1 MNKPRPARGG
11 AFYTWLP
18 PALLVVALCAC
29 RLALGYFW
37 DDYRFL
43 TFQGTG
49 DPRVFLLPDRAAAFY
64 RPIPQSLYFLLLG
77 WIDPSS
83 GFLGHLLNLVVLAAT
98 AALFTSFVT
107 KLAGPRTGLIAGL
120 AFASV
125 GCMPGLIAWISCC
138 QDLFAIALFVLA
150 LWLRHGGRS
159 GAALVATAC
168 AVLSKESVVAMIPVL
183 VFWDVLID
191 RRPFRIAR
199 QAAAYG
205 ALLLLWAAIHP
216 GFQSLLAHGFQSGA
230 TGYVGLEHPERWP
243 RYFGR
248 YVLTLFNV
256 PVTGLST
263 TWPSEAALL
272 VALGLAIVAAG
283 LLWAHGARAGKGG
296 ASVPGRVETPV
307 LSIQR
312 LMVIAA
318 LLTFLPLLLPSTMIR
333 LWAPYYSTLGALG
346 AALVLGLA
354 LGRAPLLWVMP
365 ALGIYLILGVWCRGL
380 YTASEPV
387 WSEAV
392 FVEASHAARRVEAN
406 FKKLHP
412 TLQGRTDVLVL
423 VTSTGFRGISS
434 TLLDAQALRVWY
446 RNPDILTLRPEQRR
460 SGASSELL
468 IRITSNLDVVEIDP
482 WQFRAQWSGGG
493 SPQPAEL
500 SRSIRAYARGLAA
513 SGRPEDA
520 IRILERLADL
530 EQGEER
536 TYDQRLIAMVY
547 LAAGQ
552 SGEAAQA
559 MSGAAS
565 FPYETRLEIIRK
577 ILSEPSTSAV
587 LDSCAHPA
595 FELSVSDTL
604 AARYIMRHLLDDGLD
619 TEALRIAYRL
629 QEQLPGDRESAAIIL
644 ALRDKRRL

>member
-1 MNKPRPARGG
+1 MRLAPATTRS
-11 AFYTWLP
+11 FIP

-29 RLALGYFW
+29 RIALGYFW

-64 RPIPQSLYFLLLG
+64 RPISQSLYFLLLG
-77 WIDPSS
+77 WLDPSS

-98 AALFTSFVT
+98 AALFTSLVS

-125 GCMPGLIAWISCC
+125 GCLPGLVAWISCC
-138 QDLFAIALFVLA
+138 QDLFAIAFFVLA

-159 GAALVATAC
+159 GAALAATTC
-168 AVLSKESVVAMIPVL
+168 AVLSKESVVVMIPLL

-205 ALLLLWAAIHP
+205 ALLLLWAVIHP
-216 GFQSLLAHGFQSGA
+216 GFQSLLMHGFRSGA

-243 RYFGR
+243 RFFLR

-263 TWPSEAALL
+263 PWPAAPLL
-272 VALGLAIVAAG
+272 AALGLAIVSAG
-283 LLWAHGARAGKGG
+283 LIWARGGRAGNRTSK
-296 ASVPGRVETPV
+296 ASERVEAAT
-307 LSIQR
+307 SQKR
-312 LMVIAA
+312 LAIIAA
-318 LLTFLPLLLPSTMIR
+318 LLLVLPLVLPSTMIR

-346 AALVLGLA
+346 AALVLGIA
-354 LGRAPLLWVMP
+354 LGRAPLLWVAP
-365 ALGIYLILGVWCRGL
+365 ALGIYLILGIWCRGL
-380 YTASEPV
+380 FTASEPV

-392 FVEASHAARRVEAN
+392 FVEASQAARRVEHN

-412 TLQGRTDVLVL
+412 TLPGRADVLVL

-460 SGASSELL
+460 NDASSEFL
-468 IRITSNLDVVEIDP
+468 IRVTSDLDVVEIDP
-482 WQFRAQWSGGG
+482 WQFRAQWSGNG

-513 SGRPEDA
+513 SGRPADA
-520 IRILERLADL
+520 VKILERLADL

-536 TYDQRLIAMVY
+536 AYDQRLIAMVL
-547 LAAGQ
+547 LADGRP
-552 SGEAAQA
+552 GDAAQA
-559 MSGAAS
+559 IAATAS
-565 FPYETRLEIIRK
+565 FPYETRLEIVRK
-577 ILSEPSTSAV
+577 ILSEPSTSAA
-587 LDSCAHPA
+587 LDSCAYPA
-595 FELSVSDTL
+595 FELSASDTL
-604 AARYIMRHLLDDGLD
+604 AARYLMRHLLDDGLD
-619 TEALRIAYRL
+619 AEALRIARRL
-629 QEQLPGDRESAAIIL
+629 QEQIPGDRESAAIIL

>member
-1 MNKPRPARGG
+1 LRLAPATTRS
-11 AFYTWLP
+11 FIP

-64 RPIPQSLYFLLLG
+64 RPISQSLYFLLLG

-98 AALFTSFVT
+98 AALFTSLVS

-125 GCMPGLIAWISCC
+125 GCLPGLVAWISCC
-138 QDLFAIALFVLA
+138 QDLFAIAFFVLA

-159 GAALVATAC
+159 GAALAATTC
-168 AVLSKESVVAMIPVL
+168 AVLSKESVVAMIPLL

-199 QAAAYG
+199 EAAAYG

-216 GFQSLLAHGFQSGA
+216 GFQSLLMHGFQSGA

-243 RYFGR
+243 RFFLR

-263 TWPSEAALL
+263 PWPAGAPLL
-272 VALGLAIVAAG
+272 AVLGLAIVAAG
-283 LLWAHGARAGKGG
+283 LVWARGGKAGKRR
-296 ASVPGRVETPV
+296 ASAPERVESSALAPT
-307 LSIQR
+307 R
-312 LMVIAA
+312 LAVIAT
-318 LLTFLPLLLPSTMIR
+318 LLLVLPLVLPSTMIR

-346 AALVLGLA
+346 VALALGIA
-354 LGRAPLLWVMP
+354 LGRAPLLWVVP

-380 YTASEPV
+380 YTTTEPV

-392 FVEASHAARRVEAN
+392 FVEASQAARRVEAN

-412 TLQGRTDVLVL
+412 ALLGRTDALVL

-446 RNPDILTLRPEQRR
+446 RNPNILTLRPEQRR
-460 SGASSELL
+460 TGTPSELL
-468 IRITSNLDVVEIDP
+468 IRITSSLDVVEIDP
-482 WQFRAQWSGGG
+482 REFRAQWSGGG

-520 IRILERLADL
+520 VKTLERLAGV

-536 TYDQRLIAMVY
+536 AYDQRLIAMVL

-552 SGEAAQA
+552 SGEAARVMA
-559 MSGAAS
+559 ATAS
-565 FPYETRLEIIRK
+565 FPYETRLEIVRK
-577 ILSEPSTSAV
+577 ILSEPSTSAA
-587 LDSCAHPA
+587 LDSCAYPA
-595 FELSVSDTL
+595 FELSASDTL
-604 AARYIMRHLLDDGLD
+604 AARYLMRHLLDDGLD
-619 TEALRIAYRL
+619 AEALRIARRL
-629 QEQLPGDRESAAIIL
+629 QEQIPGDRESAAIIL